1 MYSTAMPPALAVA
14 ARQALSIVSREPWR
28 REKLQALTRRFTR
41 GAKQLGLPLLPSAT
55 PIQGF
60 IVGDAEAAL
69 RCSQRALARGLLLSA
84 IRSPTVPKNTER
96 LRITLTAGHSEEQVD
111 RLLDTL
117 AELAATLVP
126 RP

>member
-1 MYSTAMPPALAVA
+1 MPPALAVA
-14 ARQALSIVSREPWR
+14 AREALAIMERETWR
-28 REKLQALTRRFTR
+28 REKLRVLTQRFTR

-60 IVGDAEAAL
+60 IVGNASAAV

-96 LRITLTAGHSEEQVD
+96 LRITLTAGHSEDQVD
-111 RLLDTL
+111 QLLDTL